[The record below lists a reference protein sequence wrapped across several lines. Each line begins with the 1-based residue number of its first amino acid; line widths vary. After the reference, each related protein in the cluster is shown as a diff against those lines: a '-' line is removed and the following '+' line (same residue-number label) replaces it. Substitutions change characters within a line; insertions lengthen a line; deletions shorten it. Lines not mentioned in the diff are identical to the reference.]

1 MKIVSWNVNGL
12 ARCRRNGFLKFL
24 ADAKPDVL
32 CCQEIK
38 GECPLNVPGYLL
50 FWNPAKR
57 SNYSGTLVLSR
68 RQPLSCQYGLGID
81 KFDDEGRLIA
91 LEYKDYFIVNVYAPN
106 LNTHSS
112 PERLDFRME
121 WDKALREFVTKL
133 SKPVIMCG
141 DFNVT
146 REYIDIYPEN
156 QKNTPEEPL
165 FQSEERASFETL
177 LSAGYIDVF
186 RAFYPQ
192 KEGAYTWWGP
202 RPKAPGWITSS
213 FRGNC

>member
-1 MKIVSWNVNGL
+1 MKVVSWNVNGL

-38 GECPLNVPGYLL
+38 GECPLNIPGYLL

-81 KFDDEGRLIA
+81 KFDNEGRLIT
-91 LEYKDYFIVNVYAPN
+91 LEYKDYFILNVYAPN

-121 WDKALREFVTKL
+121 WDKSLREFVTKL
-133 SKPVIMCG
+133 PKPVIMCG

-192 KEGAYTWWGP
+192 KEGAYTWW
-202 RPKAPGWITSS
+202 
-213 FRGNC
+213 

>member
-57 SNYSGTLVLSR
+57 TNYSGTLVLSR

-81 KFDDEGRLIA
+81 KFDEEGRLNCLLQFDIG
-91 LEYKDYFIVNVYAPN
+91 KVTGIGVNPFCQY
-106 LNTHSS
+106 
-112 PERLDFRME
+112 
-121 WDKALREFVTKL
+121 
-133 SKPVIMCG
+133 
-141 DFNVT
+141 
-146 REYIDIYPEN
+146 
-156 QKNTPEEPL
+156 
-165 FQSEERASFETL
+165 
-177 LSAGYIDVF
+177 SAGHI
-186 RAFYPQ
+186 
-192 KEGAYTWWGP
+192 
-202 RPKAPGWITSS
+202 
-213 FRGNC
+213 

>member
-57 SNYSGTLVLSR
+57 TNYSGTLVLSR

-81 KFDDEGRLIA
+81 KFDEEGRLIT
-91 LEYKDYFIVNVYAPN
+91 LEYKDWKSCY
-106 LNTHSS
+106 SS
-112 PERLDFRME
+112 LFGRTDCSIRLHRCMRI
-121 WDKALREFVTKL
+121 KK
-133 SKPVIMCG
+133 SKP
-141 DFNVT
+141 
-146 REYIDIYPEN
+146 
-156 QKNTPEEPL
+156 
-165 FQSEERASFETL
+165 L
-177 LSAGYIDVF
+177 LS
-186 RAFYPQ
+186 
-192 KEGAYTWWGP
+192 
-202 RPKAPGWITSS
+202 
-213 FRGNC
+213 

>member
-38 GECPLNVPGYLL
+38 GQCPLKTPEYLQ

-57 SNYSGTLVLSR
+57 NNYSGTLVLAK

-81 KFDDEGRLIA
+81 KFDEEGRLIT
-91 LEYKDYFIVNVYAPN
+91 LEYKDYFIVNVYVPN
-106 LNTHSS
+106 LNPHST
-112 PERLDFRME
+112 PDRLDFRME
-121 WDKALREFVTKL
+121 WDKAVREYVTKL
-133 SKPVIMCG
+133 PKPAILCG

-165 FQSEERASFETL
+165 FQS
-177 LSAGYIDVF
+177 
-186 RAFYPQ
+186 
-192 KEGAYTWWGP
+192 
-202 RPKAPGWITSS
+202 
-213 FRGNC
+213 